1 MSYSVTITNSTET
14 PITTSDGET
23 IQPNGTWQSGTLGNA
38 WFHSDQFG
46 ALSLIDIGDQHIGG
60 DSSETWGVLI
70 TYGGENMVGRYEG
83 GGTLNITF
91 NQYLQA
97 VVSGMDLRLV
107 ALSSLVTPD
116 EPQVSAE

>member
-1 MSYSVTITNSTET
+1 MYNVTITNSTGT
-14 PITTSDGET
+14 PMTTADGQT
-23 IQPNGTWQSGTLGNA
+23 IEPNATWQSGELGNT
-38 WFHSDQFG
+38 WVHSDQFG
-46 ALSLIDIGDQHIGG
+46 ALSLVDIGDQHIGG

-83 GGTLNITF
+83 GGALKITF

-107 ALSSLVTPD
+107 ALSSLVTADQP
-116 EPQVSAE
+116 SLTAE

>member
-1 MSYSVTITNSTET
+1 MSYTATIVNSTET
-14 PITTSDGET
+14 PITTSDGKT
-23 IQPNGTWQSGTLGNA
+23 IEPNGTWQSGTLGNA

-46 ALSLIDIGDQHIGG
+46 ALSLVDIGDQHIGG

-70 TYGGENMVGRYEG
+70 TFGGENMVGRYEG
-83 GGTLNITF
+83 GGQLHITF

-107 ALSSLVTPD
+107 ALSALVEADQAQAP
-116 EPQVSAE
+116 AE